1 MSLRFLRGP
10 SGKGVVRDQKIPL
23 QWSSECNL
31 AWKVAVLDEEGN
43 SVLLEAS
50 GEFPMVGQGKS

>member
-1 MSLRFLRGP
+1 
-10 SGKGVVRDQKIPL
+10 VVRKKKIQL
-23 QWSSECNL
+23 QWSFECNL

-50 GEFPMVGQGKS
+50 SEFPMVGQGKS